1 MNKPLSILIVDDHPI
16 IIEGYK
22 HALVNMESTEY
33 DIRVDTASNCDDA
46 NYKIKTSARNN
57 NPYDVIFLDI
67 HLPPSRDG
75 RITSGE
81 DLGTIAKRLTPEAKI
96 IILTMHNENFRIYN
110 ILKSINP
117 DGLLIKSD
125 LTSDEFVRA
134 FKVILERPPYYSH
147 TVNNFLRLQT
157 KNNVILDDIDRAILY
172 HLSRG
177 IRTKNLTE
185 YISLSLAGIEKRKRQ
200 LKHSFGVERYDDERL
215 IEIAREQG
223 FI

>member
-1 MNKPLSILIVDDHPI
+1 MKKPLSILIVDDHPI
-16 IIEGYK
+16 IIEGYRS
-22 HALVNMESTEY
+22 ALTNMNLDAY
-33 DIRVDTASNCDDA
+33 DISVDTASNCDEA
-46 NYKIKTSARNN
+46 NFKIKTSSRSGNIYN
-57 NPYDVIFLDI
+57 IIFLDI
-67 HLPPSRDG
+67 QLPPSRDG

-81 DLGTIAKRLTPEAKI
+81 DLGEIAKRLTPKTKI
-96 IILTMHNENFRIYN
+96 IILTMFNDNYRIYN

-125 LTSDEFVRA
+125 LTSDEFIRA
-134 FKVILERPPYYSH
+134 FEVILEKPPYYSH
-147 TVNNFLRLQT
+147 TVNNFLRIQT
-157 KNNVILDDIDRAILY
+157 KNSVVLDDIDRAILY

-200 LKHSFGVERYDDERL
+200 LKSTFGIERQDDEKL
-215 IEIAREQG
+215 LQIAREQG